1 MRLNVI
7 AESGK
12 VRLAVDANNAISE
25 VAGSSSAFVEL
36 AVAGVKSLHIKFAII
51 EVTSASLLHVQAIS
65 NILSFHWSYKPRT
78 YSYGV
83 LEVVVVSIGQ

>member
-36 AVAGVKSLHIKFAII
+36 AVAGS
-51 EVTSASLLHVQAIS
+51 
-65 NILSFHWSYKPRT
+65 
-78 YSYGV
+78 
-83 LEVVVVSIGQ
+83 

>member
-25 VAGSSSAFVEL
+25 VAGSGSAFVEL
-36 AVAGVKSLHIKFAII
+36 AVAGVKSL
-51 EVTSASLLHVQAIS
+51 
-65 NILSFHWSYKPRT
+65 P
-78 YSYGV
+78 
-83 LEVVVVSIGQ
+83 